1 MLHFRKTVR
10 TVTTGIVL
18 TAIACAAQATKTE
31 PAIKTDPQI
40 AAAIAEGV
48 RQSSP
53 ALRLVGLADS
63 ELIHAGVAAGLATA
77 AEAFADRAYRRDGTL
92 VPRTDARAVHTD
104 GPTALAQALSIAI
117 RHRVQLADGHRL
129 DIDADTLCLHGD
141 TPGAAELAR
150 MVRAALD
157 EAGVD
162 VVRLS

>member
-1 MLHFRKTVR
+1 MRR
-10 TVTTGIVL
+10 QSPR
-18 TAIACAAQATKTE
+18 ACVK
-31 PAIKTDPQI
+31 
-40 AAAIAEGV
+40 
-48 RQSSP
+48 SSP
-53 ALRLVGLADS
+53 ALRLVGLAGS
-63 ELIHAGVAAGLATA
+63 ELIHAGAAAGLATA

-92 VPRTDARAVHTD
+92 VPRTDAHAVHTD
-104 GPTALAQALSIAI
+104 GPTAVAQALSIAI

-157 EAGVD
+157 EAGVE